1 MSSKPTEQTETKITV
16 AQALRTAIMAELE
29 AINLYEEL
37 ASRIEDEGIR
47 KVFLDIAR
55 EEKTHVGEFLQLLL
69 QVDSEQV
76 EELEKGKQEV
86 KELLKGERW

>member
-1 MSSKPTEQTETKITV
+1 MSRKPVEQTEHKTTV
-16 AQALRTAIMAELE
+16 AQALRIAIMAELE

-37 ASRIEDEGIR
+37 AEQIEDEGIR

-69 QVDSEQV
+69 QVCPRA
-76 EELEKGKQEV
+76 G
-86 KELLKGERW
+86 